1 MQLRTRLQLGFLAT
15 ALLGA
20 AGISCG
26 TSRNA
31 SALDVNPE
39 TPRVTVGE
47 RIQIQG
53 IGSDEVAGDL
63 EWEVVETYGGG
74 LLHSK
79 GPLVTYVAPAS
90 AGTYHLLLR
99 APKAGGGT
107 LKLEIPV
114 QVRPWAKLEPAAVSL
129 APGATQMFNLR
140 QKGLPRGTF
149 TWTVEGPDSGTIG
162 PDGLY
167 QAPAQQGTYR
177 VTATST
183 EDKETVLAATV
194 TVQ

>member
-1 MQLRTRLQLGFLAT
+1 MQLRTRLQLGFIAA

-26 TSRNA
+26 ASRNA
-31 SALDVNPE
+31 SSLDVNPE
-39 TPRVTVGE
+39 APRVTVGE
-47 RIQIQG
+47 RVQIQG
-53 IGSDEVAGDL
+53 IGSDEVAGEL

-79 GPLVTYVAPAS
+79 GPLVTYVAPPS

-114 QVRPWAKLEPAAVSL
+114 LVRPWVKVEPATVSL
-129 APGATQMFNLR
+129 PPGGTQTFTVR

-149 TWTVEGPDSGTIG
+149 TWSVEDPDGGTIG
-162 PDGLY
+162 PDGVY
-167 QAPAQQGTYR
+167 QAPAQPGTYR